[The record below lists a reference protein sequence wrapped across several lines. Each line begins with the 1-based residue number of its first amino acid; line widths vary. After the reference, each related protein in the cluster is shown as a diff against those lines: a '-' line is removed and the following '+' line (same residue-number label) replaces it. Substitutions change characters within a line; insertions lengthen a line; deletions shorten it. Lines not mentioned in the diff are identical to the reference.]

1 MYRIA
6 VISSNQE
13 YLDNAARF
21 LSNFNSEFVVI
32 TIDDYTKI
40 NDILVDNP
48 IDVYICDHDP
58 PALDARTVF
67 NKRLSNNDFRPFMVA
82 SRNSDKNTVISAFE
96 LGVNL
101 WVPLDES
108 YAVSFMRVSTKVVP
122 LAESY
127 RAQQNNRMND
137 RRLRSLVELSRMYD
151 KNMDELMSYAL
162 EKSIELTNSDIGYL
176 ALYHKETD
184 QLEMKIWSQH
194 SLDLCRVMNRTVIYD
209 LSKSGLWGEPVRRQ
223 IPMVINDYNSDAVPR
238 KGTPAGHIPLKRLMM
253 IPLTDRGVVIGTAG
267 VGNKLDTYTEA
278 DLNQFILMMDGLTR
292 IIVQR
297 RQREENLA
305 VQQRL
310 RNVLMRSPMG
320 FIMLDGDFNVT
331 DCSDYAKNILDLDSD
346 FTGGPLPLKNWI
358 GVATLRMLENVRD
371 YGDSNYSDTVTSG
384 DVSDNRKFRIRVFS
398 DVTGPGPFYFVSLED
413 YTTIA
418 SMSSTIEKG
427 ILMKKTFVDDLTS
440 AIRSN
445 IKSIGNMAKGISDPH
460 DRDFILNMLSKMEP
474 MARTIKELGDVGI
487 IEPEWINVSDAFSM
501 ARTNY
506 SGKFDYS
513 VKTDGLI
520 ILADYT
526 FYRVF
531 MHLFDDG
538 MVRGGLS
545 KVDVS
550 YRIADGA
557 LRIIYEDDA
566 AGIPN
571 ELKASLFSSDPLGNG
586 SDYFIINGIVT
597 ASGFT
602 IEETGDP
609 RKGTRFEIIVP
620 MDRFGII

>member
-6 VISSNQE
+6 VISSNKA
-13 YLDNAARF
+13 YLDNAAQF
-21 LSNFNSEFVVI
+21 LGNFNSEFSIVKV
-32 TIDDYTKI
+32 DDYTKI
-40 NDILVDNP
+40 NAILNEYP
-48 IDVYICDHDP
+48 IDIYICDHDP

-67 NKRLSNNDFRPFMVA
+67 NKRLSSNDFRPFIVA
-82 SRNSDKNTVISAFE
+82 SKNSDKNTVLSAFE

-101 WVPLDES
+101 WVPMDES
-108 YAVSFMRVSTKVVP
+108 YAVSFMRVSTKIVP
-122 LAESY
+122 LVESY

-137 RRLRSLVELSRMYD
+137 RRLESLVELSRMYD
-151 KNMDELMSYAL
+151 KNMDELMTYAL

-184 QLEMKIWSQH
+184 QLEMKIWSQR

-209 LSKSGLWGEPVRRQ
+209 LSKSGLWGEPVRRG
-223 IPMVINDYNSDAVPR
+223 IPMVINDYDSDAVPK
-238 KGTPAGHIPLKRLMM
+238 KGLPTGHIPLKRLMM
-253 IPLTDRGVVIGTAG
+253 IPLMDRGVVLGTAG
-267 VGNKLDTYTEA
+267 VGNKADNYTDA

-292 IIVQR
+292 IMVQR

-320 FIMLDGDFNVT
+320 FIMMDGDFNIT
-331 DCSDYAKNILDLDSD
+331 DCSEYAKSILELDSG
-346 FTGGPLPLKNWI
+346 FSGGPMPFKNWI
-358 GVATLRMLENVRD
+358 SIAIQKMLENVRD
-371 YGDSNYSDTVTSG
+371 YGDSNYSDTITSG
-384 DVSDNRKFRIRVFS
+384 DISDNRKFRIRVFRDLS
-398 DVTGPGPFYFVSLED
+398 GPSPFYFVSIED

-427 ILMKKTFVDDLTS
+427 ILMKKTFIDDLTS

-445 IKSIGNMAKGISDPH
+445 IRAITTMAKGISDPH
-460 DRDFILNMLSKMEP
+460 DREFILNMLSKMEP

-487 IEPEWINVSDAFSM
+487 IDPEWINVTDAFSM
-501 ARTNY
+501 ARINY

-513 VKTDGLI
+513 IKTDGLI

-531 MHLFDDG
+531 THLFDDG
-538 MVRGGLS
+538 LIRGGLS

-550 YRIADGA
+550 YTISGGS
-557 LRIIYEDDA
+557 LKIVFEDDA
-566 AGIPN
+566 AGIPY
-571 ELKASLFSSDPLGNG
+571 ELKESLFSSDPLGNG

-602 IEETGDP
+602 IKETGDP
-609 RKGTRFEIIVP
+609 RKGARFEITVP